1 MSEKR
6 YEVSVLVPIY
16 NVEKYIERC
25 VVSLMEQSF
34 ESIQYVFVDDCGT
47 DNSMIILQSVLEWYP
62 SRMEDVLVIKHTC
75 NKGLAA
81 ARNTALGNAL
91 GRYIYHVD
99 SDDYIEINAIS
110 RMYEVAELNHC
121 DLVFADYNDVYNSS
135 VKPNHWTINL
145 NKDEALKDMIFH
157 RTPCHIWNVLIRRE
171 LYVNNGIQ
179 AVEDINNG
187 EDYLVIIPL
196 IFYSKVYSKLNDCLY
211 NYVRFNQ
218 NSFQGN
224 RNLERNRRD
233 LLIGNEY
240 LQSYFQKEHNLILY
254 LSEYQYLLYVL
265 YAINAIYIGDNISEM
280 PLSKRWKFP
289 NLTLKQCLICYLFNM
304 KMYGVLLFL
313 RRIRNL

>member
-1 MSEKR
+1 MSEKQ

-25 VVSLMEQSF
+25 VISLMEQSF

-47 DNSMIILQSVLEWYP
+47 DDSMIILQSVLERYP
-62 SRMEDVLVIKHTC
+62 SRIGDVLVIKHIC
-75 NKGLAA
+75 NKGLAV
-81 ARNTALGNAL
+81 ARNTALEKAL
-91 GRYIYHVD
+91 GKYIYHVD
-99 SDDYIEINAIS
+99 SDDYIELNAIS

-121 DLVFADYNDVYNSS
+121 DLVFADYNDIYDSS
-135 VKPNHWTINL
+135 AKANHWRINL
-145 NKDEALKDMIFH
+145 NKEEALKDMIFH

-179 AVEDINNG
+179 AVENINNG

-196 IFYSKVYSKLNDCLY
+196 LFYSKVYFKINDSLY

-224 RNLERNRRD
+224 RNSEKNRMD

-240 LQSYFQKEHNLILY
+240 LQSYFKKEKNLVLY
-254 LSEYQYLLYVL
+254 LLEYQYLLYVL
-265 YAINAIYIGDNISEM
+265 YALNALYIGNEVNKI
-280 PLSKRWKFP
+280 PLSKRWIFH
-289 NLTLKQCLICYLFNM
+289 NLTLGQRIICYLFNM
-304 KMYGVLLFL
+304 KMYRILLFL